1 MAHKQ
6 PKPLAM
12 TLGDPGGIGPELA
25 LKAWQAYQ
33 NASKTSAHQGS
44 DMLPFC
50 LIAPARII
58 AQYAD
63 ILAYDVPLIPV
74 SDISQ
79 TSDHFANGLPVL
91 EIADNGA
98 AVIPGVAAAKTAYM
112 VIDSIKTA
120 VDLTRKGTASAVV
133 TNPIQ
138 KSALYQAGFS
148 HPGHTEFLAELAGPG
163 TIPVMML
170 ANSKLR
176 VVPLTIHIALS
187 QVQSALT
194 TDVIV
199 DLSRITATALSRD
212 FGLVQPRLAIAG
224 LNPHAGEDG
233 AMGHEEQTIITPA
246 ITRLREEG
254 YNVIGPLPADTM
266 FHEEARAEYDVAL
279 CPYHDQAL
287 IPVKTL
293 DFHGGVNVT
302 LGLPFIRTSPD
313 HGTALNIAGK
323 GLARADSLMAAL
335 KIANQMAHNRFGT
348 GTKND

>member
-1 MAHKQ
+1 MANKRPQ
-6 PKPLAM
+6 PLAM

-33 NASKTSAHQGS
+33 GANKTSSHQGS

-63 ILAYDVPLIPV
+63 MLAYNVPIITIG
-74 SDISQ
+74 DISQ
-79 TSDHFANGLPVL
+79 TGDHFANGLPVL

-98 AVIPGVAAAKTAYM
+98 AVIPGIAAADTAPM

-120 VDLTRKGTASAVV
+120 VDLTRKGAASAVV

-194 TDVIV
+194 TDLIV
-199 DLSRITATALSRD
+199 DLTRITAKTLSRD
-212 FGLVQPRLAIAG
+212 FGLVRPRLAIAG

-233 AMGHEEQTIITPA
+233 AMGHEEQTVIAPA
-246 ITRLREEG
+246 ITRLLKEG

-313 HGTALNIAGK
+313 HGTALNISGK
-323 GLARADSLMAAL
+323 GIARVDSLMAAV
-335 KIANQMAHNRFGT
+335 KMADQMAHNRLSM
-348 GTKND
+348 DAQDD

>member
-6 PKPLAM
+6 PHPMAM

-33 NASKTSAHQGS
+33 GADQTSSRQGS
-44 DMLPFC
+44 NMLPFC

-58 AQYAD
+58 AHYAD
-63 ILAYDVPLIPV
+63 ILGYDVPIIPI

-79 TSDHFANGLPVL
+79 TANHFANGLPVL

-98 AVIPGVAAAKTAYM
+98 DVIPGVAAADTASM

-120 VDLTRKGTASAVV
+120 VDLTREGVASAVV

-176 VVPLTIHIALS
+176 VVPMTIHIALS

-194 TDVIV
+194 TDLIV
-199 DLSRITATALSRD
+199 DLSRITAKALSRD
-212 FGLVQPRLAIAG
+212 FGLMRPRLAIAG

-233 AMGHEEQTIITPA
+233 AMGHEEQTTIAPA
-246 ITRLREEG
+246 ITRLRDEG
-254 YNVIGPLPADTM
+254 YDVIGPLPADTM
-266 FHEEARAEYDVAL
+266 FHDEARAEYDVAL

-302 LGLPFIRTSPD
+302 LGLPFVRTSPD

-323 GLARADSLMAAL
+323 GSARVDSLMAAL
-335 KIANQMAHNRFGT
+335 RMADQMAHNRLNMDG
-348 GTKND
+348 KDD